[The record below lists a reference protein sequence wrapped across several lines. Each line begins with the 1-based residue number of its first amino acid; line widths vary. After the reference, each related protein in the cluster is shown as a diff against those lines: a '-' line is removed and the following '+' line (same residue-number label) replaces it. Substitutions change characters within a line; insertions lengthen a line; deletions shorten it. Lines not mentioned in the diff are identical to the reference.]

1 MTIVLTLIGPVVAAI
16 FAVLIVDKDL
26 SLVGWIDI
34 LLDYIYLPMITI
46 SLFCDRTDRF
56 LFYFILIL
64 LNINF
69 LT

>member
-16 FAVLIVDKDL
+16 FAVLIADKDL

-46 SLFCDRTDRF
+46 SLLDRKSVV
-56 LFYFILIL
+56 
-64 LNINF
+64 
-69 LT
+69 